1 MTYDQWMAC
10 LCLWRE
16 ARGSSLA
23 ALTGIW
29 WVLQNRLASPKF
41 PKSLPAIILQ
51 HNQFSSFNANDP
63 NATKFPIPALVG
75 LATPLDWKAFLDC
88 QTVVQNTLGADPTDG
103 ALFYESLPEKPT
115 SGWWTELVM
124 TVQIGPFRFYKATS

>member
-1 MTYDQWMAC
+1 MLSYDQWLAC

-16 ARGSSLA
+16 ARGSSLP
-23 ALTGIW
+23 ALTAIW

-63 NATKFPIPALVG
+63 NAVKFPVPPSNAES
-75 LATPLDWKAFLDC
+75 PSDWNAFRDC

-103 ALFYESLPEKPT
+103 ALFYESLPEAPT
-115 SGWWTELVM
+115 TGWWATLTM
-124 TVQIGPFRFYKATS
+124 TVQIGPFRFYKA